1 MKQRKILHL
10 LDDVA
15 MGGVTRALKNFEHP
29 ALQACGTHETLDIT
43 KNDAKAQSPH
53 DIAVVHYT
61 ANWAKLRHLAG
72 LKLRGGFKR
81 VILIEH
87 TYTEGFQTH
96 EVSSPRRFHL
106 MLRLAYS
113 LVDQV
118 VAVSH
123 EQRRWMLDNRLPSAD
138 KIIAIP
144 QSRDCADL
152 IDLPYSTRTGEPLKI
167 GAFGRFHRQKGFDL
181 LLDAMTRVSPEVA
194 ELKLAGKGELSEAF
208 ARQASKV
215 SSIEIL
221 PAFSSPAEFLSSV
234 DVVAIPSRWEAF
246 GLVGTEARAAGRPII
261 VSDVDGLRD
270 QAGAHA
276 FTHRVGD
283 VQDIVRA
290 IQLAA
295 SATDMT
301 QRAVAARKSAIMEY
315 EAMIA
320 GWEKVLAA

>member
-1 MKQRKILHL
+1 
-10 LDDVA
+10 
-15 MGGVTRALKNFEHP
+15 
-29 ALQACGTHETLDIT
+29 
-43 KNDAKAQSPH
+43 
-53 DIAVVHYT
+53 
-61 ANWAKLRHLAG
+61 
-72 LKLRGGFKR
+72 
-81 VILIEH
+81 
-87 TYTEGFQTH
+87 
-96 EVSSPRRFHL
+96 
-106 MLRLAYS
+106 
-113 LVDQV
+113 
-118 VAVSH
+118 
-123 EQRRWMLDNRLPSAD
+123 MLDNRLASAH

-152 IDLPYSTRTGEPLKI
+152 VHLPYSTRTGGPLKI

-181 LLDAMTRVSPEVA
+181 LLDAMTRISPEVA

-208 ARQASKV
+208 ARQASNV

-301 QRAVAARKSAIMEY
+301 QRAVAARKSAVMEY
-315 EAMIA
+315 GAMIA